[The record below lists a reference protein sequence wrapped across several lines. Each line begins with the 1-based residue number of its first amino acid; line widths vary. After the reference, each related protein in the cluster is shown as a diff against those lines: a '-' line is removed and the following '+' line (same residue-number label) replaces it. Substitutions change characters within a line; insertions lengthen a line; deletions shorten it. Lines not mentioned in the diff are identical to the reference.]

1 MSILRY
7 GVYTARQ
14 SSSSLFKFG
23 SNNNYI
29 MVHHKTQ
36 HKIHFIYTTKCV
48 ATALIAGISYT
59 SAIARSGKTGLQ
71 AIHNH
76 SNRESR
82 IRG

>member
-1 MSILRY
+1 MSILKY
-7 GVYTARQ
+7 GVIAQ
-14 SSSSLFKFG
+14 QGSSSLFKFG
-23 SNNNYI
+23 SNNII

-36 HKIHFIYTTKCV
+36 HKIHLYTHYAKCV
-48 ATALIAGISYT
+48 ARASVAGISYA

-71 AIHNH
+71 AVHNY